1 MPRTLDPEAHAVRRD
16 AFVDV
21 AQGLI
26 QTKGYEQLSIQDVL
40 DEVGASKGAFYHY
53 FDSKVGLLEA
63 VVERMVVAATAEMEP
78 IVADPNRTA
87 VQKLN
92 DVFSTLAQWKS
103 DRRALVVALIEV
115 WISDD
120 NAIVRE
126 KLRKGTVAHV
136 TPLLATIVRQGVEEG
151 TFHTDSPAATARV
164 LVSLIQGASDVATDL
179 VIARKSG
186 AISFDVVE
194 RTLTAYTSAYER
206 VLGLPAGSWSMMDEA
221 TLHSWFD

>member
-40 DEVGASKGAFYHY
+40 DEVGVSKGAFYHY

-136 TPLLATIVRQGVEEG
+136 TPLLATIVRQGVAEG